1 MKLSKNKI
9 IMKLSLILII
19 AFSVSFAPSIFNLF
33 FNEEILLYIQPVWS
47 FIIVLGSYNFKDENY
62 YFEELY
68 NYIFIINYGSTLFFA
83 VVIIGILL
91 GFII

>member
-1 MKLSKNKI
+1 MKLA
-9 IMKLSLILII
+9 LVLII

-33 FNEEILLYIQPVWS
+33 FSVKTLIYIQPVWS
-47 FIIVLGSYNFKDENY
+47 LIIVLGAYNFKDKNY

-68 NYIFIINYGSTLFFA
+68 NYIFVIHYGAVLFF
-83 VVIIGILL
+83 VLVIISILI